1 MIKESNNPIKFTED
15 ILKIVKEDILR
26 MLGETEKKISLETFK
41 TEIKVSFS
49 YIKKA
54 VKDLEEKNLI
64 RNEKKFVNLTNN
76 GQKEAREI
84 LNKHL
89 ILEDYFKE
97 KKEKAE
103 AHKAAHIL
111 EHYISGE
118 VIDDIRK
125 LSTYRKEDVSLAGLG
140 SGDQGIITDFLF
152 SDYGLFERIVSMGIF
167 LGEKI
172 EIANEISSGFVLKIR
187 NKKFALDGNIV
198 KEIMVYPINYEKP

>member
-1 MIKESNNPIKFTED
+1 MIKESNNSIKLAED
-15 ILKIVKEDILR
+15 VLKIVREDILR
-26 MLGETEKKISLETFK
+26 MLGEAEKKVSLEIFK
-41 TEIKVSFS
+41 REIKVSFS

-54 VKDLEEKNLI
+54 VKDLKEKNLI
-64 RNEKKFVNLTNN
+64 RTEKNFISLTNN
-76 GQKEAREI
+76 GQKEANEI

-89 ILEDYFKE
+89 VLEDYFEE

-118 VIDDIRK
+118 VINDIKK

-140 SGDQGIITDFLF
+140 TGDQGIITDLLF
-152 SDYGLFERIVSMGIF
+152 FDYGLFERMVSMGIF

-172 EIANEISSGFVLKIR
+172 EIANEISNGLVLKIR
-187 NKKFALDGNIV
+187 NKKFALNENIV
-198 KEIMVYPINYEKP
+198 KEIMVYPISYEKS